1 MLFLVHGE
9 GLPASEL
16 RINASGAPRIARA
29 PGSPSL
35 TGLGQA
41 DFQFSDDIMVWSY
54 EKADYTIRMDVETGM
69 FEQVLLDAMLDG
81 PGGFDAR
88 GANARGANARGANA
102 RGANARGAN
111 ARGANARGGGNSD

>member
-1 MLFLVHGE
+1 
-9 GLPASEL
+9 
-16 RINASGAPRIARA
+16 
-29 PGSPSL
+29 
-35 TGLGQA
+35 
-41 DFQFSDDIMVWSY
+41 MVWSY